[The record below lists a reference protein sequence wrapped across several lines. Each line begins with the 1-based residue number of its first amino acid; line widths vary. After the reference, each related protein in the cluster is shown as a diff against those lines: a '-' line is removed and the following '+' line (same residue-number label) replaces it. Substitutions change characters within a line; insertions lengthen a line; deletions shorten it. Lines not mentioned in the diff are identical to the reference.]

1 MLKQC
6 ILKFVVPKWILFR
19 IRNSKLKSSNKVE
32 NLFLKFEISK
42 LEKIVK
48 FLNSVA
54 DGLRNELEN
63 KIECEDFKNFL
74 EYINSVTTKHKEKLS
89 IQNQN

>member
-1 MLKQC
+1 M
-6 ILKFVVPKWILFR
+6 
-19 IRNSKLKSSNKVE
+19 
-32 NLFLKFEISK
+32 FLKFEKSK

-48 FLNSVA
+48 YLNSVA

-63 KIECEDFKNFL
+63 KIECEDFKKFL